1 MSKPQ
6 KTLAIIMWLLAI
18 LAMIGVLAMRML
30 PAGSAGESSS
40 DPAPPILYD
49 VPNFTLVDQNAN
61 PFSNTQLS
69 GQPWIADFIY
79 TTCPSICPLMSAH
92 MQTLQADLPS
102 QIKLVSFSVDPAHDT
117 PPVLTDYA
125 QKYHAQPGRWIFLT
139 GDPVVQ
145 TEVVRA
151 MKLIFQPAQADSPI
165 QHDSHFVLVDAH
177 GHVRGY
183 YDSNTP
189 DQMQNLQR
197 DAKYLCDH
205 PPDSIGNGAGQ

>member
-6 KTLAIIMWLLAI
+6 KTFVIALWIVAI
-18 LAMIGVLAMRML
+18 LGMIGLLAMRML
-30 PAGSAGESSS
+30 PTGTAGEQAHD
-40 DPAPPILYD
+40 DPPPVLYD
-49 VPNFTLVDQNAN
+49 APNFTLIDQNNN
-61 PFSNTQLS
+61 PFTNTQLH
-69 GQPWIADFIY
+69 GQPWIADFVY

-92 MQTLQADLPS
+92 METLQADLPS

-125 QKYHAQPGRWIFLT
+125 QKFHAQPGRWIFLT
-139 GDPVVQ
+139 GDPTVQ

-151 MKLIFQPAQADSPI
+151 MKLYFQPAQGNSPI

-177 GHVRGY
+177 GYVRGY

-189 DQMQNLQR
+189 TEMQKLER
-197 DAKYLCDH
+197 DAKFLCNQQTD
-205 PPDSIGNGAGQ
+205 NGAAQ